1 MHDEKNPMFSV
12 RNLLVKYHKLVALE
26 VEELEAPVGK
36 ILIVGSNGSG
46 KTTLIKVLLGL
57 MRPTR
62 GEVRLLGLNPFT
74 ESNKLAK
81 QVTYVRDKDEL
92 PDNLKLST
100 LLDVLREQYGEDNVD
115 AIAKELGLLNHKDKR
130 LCELSRGWRRKASLL
145 IALASNK
152 KLIIMDEPFSG
163 IDSGSR
169 ALISELLEKKPSNMI
184 IISHIQSRI
193 RFDHLIV
200 VESGRIT
207 YNGPYKPIEWYS

>member
-100 LLDVLREQYGEDNVD
+100 LLNVLREQYGEDNVD

>member
-1 MHDEKNPMFSV
+1 
-12 RNLLVKYHKLVALE
+12 
-26 VEELEAPVGK
+26 
-36 ILIVGSNGSG
+36 
-46 KTTLIKVLLGL
+46 
-57 MRPTR
+57 
-62 GEVRLLGLNPFT
+62 
-74 ESNKLAK
+74 
-81 QVTYVRDKDEL
+81 
-92 PDNLKLST
+92 
-100 LLDVLREQYGEDNVD
+100 VD